1 MEKIRE
7 NSYAYCGGQYG
18 DEGKG
23 KEVDQEVTE
32 NCLAGKEVIVYRD
45 NGGANAGHTVELEN
59 GDRLVMH
66 LLPSGVLN
74 EKATVVLGKEMVIHP
89 SDLIHEIDDIKG
101 GNHNKLAKIMVDEM
115 AILSLDTHRAFETIQ
130 KKRTGGGNGSTGRG
144 IGPTYA
150 DVVYRHPL
158 RMRDLIN
165 FDEGKIRNHY
175 RYYKDIIRGLGN
187 TDLEDMEVIYG
198 KREHRKVG
206 NEDSFIEQLKKES
219 DMLKPYVSDIHD
231 FIKESWKDESK
242 VFIFEKA
249 QSIGLDS
256 RWGVYPDVTSS
267 NTCFD
272 GIHSSTYGIVDPNRI
287 EVRSA
292 VVKGT
297 YMSSVG
303 SRKLP
308 TMMEEYLAEKIR
320 VDCKEFGS
328 TTGRPRDIAHI
339 DMPTMEFFANVGNI
353 NDLTVTHMDVVYPE
367 TPIKVCNEYYIGDKV
382 VDYRPEQEFLL
393 KVRPN
398 YINFPTWDKNEI
410 RRAKNYKDIPQ
421 NAKEYLQYME
431 DTLKV
436 RVSTITTGPKR
447 DQTIKVPKIV

>member
-23 KEVDQEVTE
+23 KEVDQKVTE
-32 NCLAGKEVIVYRD
+32 KCLAGKKVIVYRD

-74 EKATVVLGKEMVIHP
+74 EEATVVLGKEMVIHP
-89 SDLIHEIDDIKG
+89 SDLIHEIDNIRE
-101 GNHNKLAKIMVDEM
+101 GNHSKLAKIMVDEM
-115 AILSLDTHRAFETIQ
+115 AILSLDTHRAFEDIQ

-165 FDEGKIRNHY
+165 FDEAKLRNHY
-175 RYYKDIIRGLGN
+175 QYYKDTIRGLVN
-187 TDLEDMEVIYG
+187 TELENIEVVYG
-198 KREHRKVG
+198 RNEKREVG

-219 DMLKPYVSDIHD
+219 AMLKPFVSDVYD
-231 FIKESWKDESK
+231 FIKESWNDESK

-256 RWGVYPDVTSS
+256 RWGVYPDVTAS

-272 GIHSSTYGIVDPNRI
+272 GIYSSTYGIVNPNEI
-287 EVRSA
+287 KVRSA
-292 VVKGT
+292 VVKAT

-308 TMMEEYLAEKIR
+308 TVMEKYLAEKIR
-320 VDCKEFGS
+320 VDAYEFGS
-328 TTGRPRDIAHI
+328 TTGRPRDIAYI
-339 DMPTMEFFANVGNI
+339 DMPTMRFFANVGNI
-353 NDLTVTHMDVVYPE
+353 NDLTVTHMDIVYPE
-367 TPIKVCNEYYIGDKV
+367 TPIKVCNEYYIGNKV

-393 KVRPN
+393 KVKPH
-398 YINFPTWDKNEI
+398 YIELPTWDKEAI
-410 RRAKNYKDIPQ
+410 RRATIYSEIPQ
-421 NAKEYLQYME
+421 TAKEYIQYME
-431 DTLKV
+431 DELKA

-447 DQTIKVPKIV
+447 DQTIEVPKVV